1 MGDVG
6 RYRNLVVTVTK
17 GSSTARSAIEALKP
31 ASFDHVIVESYRD
44 NLSVQEADTKTLVTL
59 LHLRDIMSRDNV
71 RINVVSE
78 MLDERNRKLAEVC
91 QIDDFIV
98 SDHLVSLMMTQVSEN
113 PEISAVFTDL
123 FGTEGAEIYLKPADW
138 YVALG
143 AEVDFAT
150 VILGASRRK
159 ETAFGYMVAAADG
172 LPAQVVLNPAKTG
185 VRAFS
190 EKDRVIVLAED

>member
-1 MGDVG
+1 
-6 RYRNLVVTVTK
+6 
-17 GSSTARSAIEALKP
+17 
-31 ASFDHVIVESYRD
+31 
-44 NLSVQEADTKTLVTL
+44 
-59 LHLRDIMSRDNV
+59 MSRDKV

-98 SDHLVSLMMTQVSEN
+98 SDHLVSLMMTQISEN

-123 FGTEGAEIYLKPADW
+123 FGTDGSEIYLKPAEW

-150 VILGASRRK
+150 LIAGASRRM
-159 ETAFGYMVAAADG
+159 ETAFGYMIAAEDG
-172 LPAQVVLNPAKTG
+172 LPAKVVLNPPKG
-185 VRAFS
+185 DVKAFA
-190 EKDRVIVLAED
+190 EHDRIIVLAED